1 MDEVAHRTPK
11 KTIGTGPRGSQGIE
25 VKSSNNKIGNN
36 SFKRSFTDEKEDPAT
51 LSKGITT

>member
-11 KTIGTGPRGSQGIE
+11 ETIGTGPRGSQGIE

-51 LSKGITT
+51 LSKGITK